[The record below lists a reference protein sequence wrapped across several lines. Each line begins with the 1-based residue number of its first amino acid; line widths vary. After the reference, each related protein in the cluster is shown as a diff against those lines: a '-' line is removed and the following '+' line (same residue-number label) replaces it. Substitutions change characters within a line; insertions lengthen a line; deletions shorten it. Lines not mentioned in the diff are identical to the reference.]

1 MVNRPGVLVA
11 DPDPGIRRLLR
22 RHFGGVGYSVTTA
35 DVGRTLLDQVQRT
48 VPDVVIIS
56 ADLSDPG
63 GVELVKRVRLAT
75 TAPIIV
81 LRPASS
87 RLTPGE
93 ILDAGAND
101 CLEQPFLL
109 EELAARTRR
118 LLHRAGVW
126 LGPRVF
132 LTDFGRIEINALE
145 RTADLNGEQIALT
158 RKEFDLLVVLAG
170 ANGGTLSHEDLQR
183 RVWGESDIG
192 GRQNLRRIIHGLRA
206 KIEPHP
212 GDPVFLIGVRGAG
225 YQLNMRLEPPSDR

>member
-1 MVNRPGVLVA
+1 M
-11 DPDPGIRRLLR
+11 
-22 RHFGGVGYSVTTA
+22 
-35 DVGRTLLDQVQRT
+35 
-48 VPDVVIIS
+48 
-56 ADLSDPG
+56 
-63 GVELVKRVRLAT
+63 RLAIA
-75 TAPIIV
+75 APIIV

-87 RLTPGE
+87 RLTAGE

-126 LGPRVF
+126 LSDTRVF
-132 LTDFGRIEINALE
+132 FTDFGRIEINALE
-145 RTADLNGEQIALT
+145 RVIDLNGQRISLT
-158 RKEFDLLVVLAG
+158 RKEFDLLVVLAA

-206 KIEPHP
+206 KIEPRP

-225 YQLNMRLEPPSDR
+225 YQPSICGWSRHQIARIVVGSPCRL